1 MKTAIRYYSKT
12 GNTKKLADAISQ
24 AAGIPAGTVE
34 QPITEPVDVLF
45 LGSAVYAAG
54 VDNKVK
60 TFISALDKDKVKKVV
75 NFSTAALLPSTY
87 KQVKQL
93 LEQKGIPVDEREFH
107 CRGSFKMLHRG
118 RPDTED
124 LKRVQEFVN
133 GIINSEKR

>member
-24 AAGIPAGTVE
+24 AAGIPAETVE
-34 QPITEPVDVLF
+34 QPVTEPVDVLF

-54 VDNKVK
+54 IDNEVK

-107 CRGSFKMLHRG
+107 CRGSFKMLHRR

-133 GIINSEKR
+133 GIINSGKR